1 MNVPEEGVLRLLF
14 EVGRRSTRKYL
25 RHDDMN
31 SYAAALAYRALFA
44 MVPFLALLVGL
55 VGLLGIGDFF
65 IEWLADQIHFPMEG
79 QIAEIVRQ
87 WINQTMSLTQG
98 ERLSIGLVV
107 IGVAVWSIS
116 SGVRTLTKALN
127 HAYDAEDNRPSW
139 KRYGLSFFYA
149 LGLAVMVI
157 VAATLLFMGPRTIEW
172 IVGRVGLDEA
182 FVSLW
187 TWLRL
192 PVALVLLMLV
202 VSIVYWT
209 VPNANHAY
217 RFISPGAVLAVIGWV
232 LASLGFSFYIV
243 NFANYSVI
251 YGSIGV
257 IFVLLL
263 YFYISAAVL
272 LFGAEVNVAI
282 HHYALDRHMEIEE
295 HKTAHEARDA
305 DDRRGKDN

>member
-1 MNVPEEGVLRLLF
+1 MKLPEEGILRLLL
-14 EVGRRSTRKYL
+14 EVSKRSTRKYL

-55 VGLLGIGDFF
+55 LWFLGIGDFF
-65 IEWLADQIHFPMEG
+65 MEWLADEISFPLRG

-87 WINQTMSLTQG
+87 WLKQTQSLTQG

-107 IGVAVWSIS
+107 IGLAVWSIS

-127 HAYDAEDNRPSW
+127 RAYDAQDTRPSW
-139 KRYGLSFFYA
+139 KRYGVSFFYA

-157 VAATLLFMGPRTIEW
+157 VAATLLFFGTRTIEW

-209 VPNANHAY
+209 VPNVNYAY
-217 RFISPGAVLAVIGWV
+217 RLITPGAALAVIVWV
-232 LASLGFSFYIV
+232 LASLGFAFYVV

-257 IFVLLL
+257 VFVLLL
-263 YFYISAAVL
+263 YFYISAAAL
-272 LFGAEVNVAI
+272 LLGAEVNVAVR
-282 HHYALDRHMEIEE
+282 YYTSDTDTRVEE
-295 HKTAHEARDA
+295 HRIDHEARDA
-305 DDRRGKDN
+305 DERSRKEN

>member
-14 EVGRRSTRKYL
+14 EVSRRSTRKYL
-25 RHDDMN
+25 RQDDMS

-44 MVPFLALLVGL
+44 MIPFLALLVELLGF
-55 VGLLGIGDFF
+55 LGIGDFF
-65 IEWLADQIHFPMEG
+65 IEWLAGQINFPLEG

-87 WINQTMSLTQG
+87 WIMQTMSLTQG

-107 IGVAVWSIS
+107 IGIAVWSIS
-116 SGVRTLTKALN
+116 SGVRTLTKSLN
-127 HAYDAEDNRPSW
+127 RAYDAEDNRPSW

-157 VAATLLFMGPRTIEW
+157 MAATLLFMGPRTIEW

-217 RFISPGAVLAVIGWV
+217 RLISPGAVLAVIGWV

-251 YGSIGV
+251 YGSIGIV
-257 IFVLLL
+257 FVLLL

-272 LFGAEVNVAI
+272 LFGAE
-282 HHYALDRHMEIEE
+282 
-295 HKTAHEARDA
+295 
-305 DDRRGKDN
+305 